1 MARAFPPN
9 WLIGVESRLLD
20 RIRAAVMVTSL
31 DGTVLYA
38 NPYCEVLYGRTPAE
52 LEGKASGDFAAE
64 PLDASRVGDIG
75 RALLSGAS
83 WEGDFRV
90 VRKDGEII
98 EVHAVNSPLFGETG
112 TVSGV
117 VSIAFDITRRRESEL
132 QLSEQE
138 AAQRFMAE
146 TGALLSTSLDFP
158 EIFEHLARLSVPFL
172 GDICVV
178 DVLDGAAVRRVAAV
192 HADPARQHLV
202 NRLRE
207 DFAPVAGGAHPAA
220 SVAKGGESEYSSD
233 VSEEFLRA
241 MTRSEEH
248 YAIVRELQF
257 TSYMCVPLAA
267 RGRILGAMTLVS
279 AGSGRHFTKDDL
291 VLAEEFARR
300 AALVLDNA
308 RLYSE
313 RDYVARALQASLLPP
328 SLPAIPGIDLAARYV
343 AAGEGNEVGGDFY
356 DVFQSGRSSWCFA
369 IGDVAGK
376 GPEAASVA
384 GLARHT
390 IRAAALRARR
400 PRLLLRQLHEA
411 LLQDE
416 SSADRFCTVCCG
428 LLRLSE
434 ARVELSLSCG
444 GHPLPIVARATGEVE
459 TVDCRGTLLG
469 LRGPVRLQDQ
479 TIRLEPGD
487 VVVLFTDGAIE
498 AHRTV
503 TDLFGEERLGAI
515 IGANASLPADDIA
528 DRILS
533 AVVAFGPSEPG
544 DDIAIVVAKV
554 RPERLADGV

>member
-1 MARAFPPN
+1 MARAVPPN

-20 RIRAAVMVTSL
+20 RVRAAVMVTSL

-38 NPYCEVLYGRTPAE
+38 NPYCEVLFGRTPAE
-52 LEGKASGDFAAE
+52 LEGQASGDFAAE
-64 PLDASRVGDIG
+64 PLDASRLSDIG
-75 RALLSGAS
+75 RTLLSGQS

-90 VRKDGEII
+90 VRKDGEVI
-98 EVHAVNSPLFGETG
+98 EVHAVNSPLFGESG
-112 TVSGV
+112 TVTGV
-117 VSIAFDITRRRESEL
+117 VSISFDVTRRRESEL

-146 TGALLSTSLDFP
+146 SSAMLSTSLDFP

-178 DVLDGAAVRRVAAV
+178 DVLEGLAIRRVAAV
-192 HADPARQHLV
+192 HADPSRQELL
-202 NRLRE
+202 NRLRD
-207 DFAPVAGGAHPAA
+207 DFAPVVGGAHPVA
-220 SVAKGGESEYSSD
+220 SVVRGGESEFSSD
-233 VSEEFLRA
+233 MSEEFLRA
-241 MTRSEEH
+241 TTH
-248 YAIVRELQF
+248 DDAHLALVRELDF

-279 AGSGRHFTKDDL
+279 AGSGRHFTADDL

-328 SLPAIPGIDLAARYV
+328 SLPAIPGIDVEARYL

-356 DVFQSGRSSWCFA
+356 DVFQSGRRSWCLV

-376 GPEAASVA
+376 GPEAAAVA

-390 IRAAALRARR
+390 IRAAALRSRR
-400 PRLLLRQLHEA
+400 PRQLLRQLHEA

-428 LLRLSE
+428 LLRLTDQSI
-434 ARVELSLSCG
+434 ELSLSCG
-444 GHPLPIVARATGEVE
+444 GHPLPMVARANGDVD

-469 LRGPVRLQDQ
+469 LRGRVKLQDQ
-479 TIRLEPGD
+479 TIRLDPGD

-498 AHRTV
+498 AHRT
-503 TDLFGEERLGAI
+503 TDDLFGEGRLAEI
-515 IGANASLPADDIA
+515 IGASVSLPAHEIA
-528 DRILS
+528 DRIMT
-533 AVVAFGPSEPG
+533 AVVAFGPAEPR
-544 DDIAIVVAKV
+544 DDIAIVVTKV
-554 RPERLADGV
+554 RAQGPAPTL